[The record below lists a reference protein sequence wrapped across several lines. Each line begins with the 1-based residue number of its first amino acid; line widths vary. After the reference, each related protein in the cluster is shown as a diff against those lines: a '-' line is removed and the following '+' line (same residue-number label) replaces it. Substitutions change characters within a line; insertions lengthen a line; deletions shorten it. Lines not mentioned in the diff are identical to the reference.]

1 MTRHVLHKRAAQ
13 LAALVLAL
21 ALSACGLGRNNSE
34 DGAGISDPIVAAT
47 VNGRPVYV
55 EDVRARAVAM
65 GRLQEG
71 EDLSANSD
79 AFYLTLEELIQ
90 TRLFAME
97 AEARGLDREP
107 DVRRRLENAREQ
119 VLASAIYDDL
129 DNRATDPAA
138 VERLYRENM
147 GRLDQGQEIHLRH
160 MQFETREMADA
171 AKRRLDQGERF
182 EVLALTLS
190 LDAETR
196 ADGGDL
202 GFRAASD
209 LSPQVRNLT
218 QTAHVGDVLGP
229 VQIGDT
235 WHLIRVDDIRE
246 RGAPS
251 LESLRPR
258 IIEWLRFQEISQLQ
272 ERLASEARI
281 ERLREPEVGMEP
293 EGEVTVPADAVAPP
307 VAAAPETAAP
317 SPNGPA
323 PPFPF
328 PMGPGGV
335 SGSPSASP
343 APTNAPP
350 PAAQGST
357 AQARPPAQ
365 GATTQAPAQQRP
377 PAQNPPAQQRPQTPA
392 PSPEPPPSNAT
403 TQAPPA
409 GDEPLQ

>member
-1 MTRHVLHKRAAQ
+1 MKRAST
-13 LAALVLAL
+13 AAILFLAL
-21 ALSACGLGRNNSE
+21 ALSACGLGRNADQDE
-34 DGAGISDPIVAAT
+34 GGLSDPIVAAT
-47 VNGRPVYV
+47 VNGRPIYV
-55 EDVRARAVAM
+55 EDVRARAVQM
-65 GRLQEG
+65 DRLQEG

-90 TRLFAME
+90 IRLFAME

-129 DNRATDPAA
+129 DNHATDPEA

-147 GRLDQGQEIHLRH
+147 TRLDQGQEIHLRH

-202 GFRAASD
+202 GFRAESD
-209 LSPQVRNLT
+209 LAPQVRTLAQN
-218 QTAHVGDVLGP
+218 AHVGDVIGP
-229 VQIGDT
+229 IQIGDT

-272 ERLASEARI
+272 DRLAADARI
-281 ERLREPEVGMEP
+281 ERLREPEAGMEP
-293 EGEVTVPADAVAPP
+293 EGEVTVPADATNPGEDAGAPP
-307 VAAAPETAAP
+307 QTVAP

-335 SGSPSASP
+335 TGGAAPPP
-343 APTNAPP
+343 AEATTQAPP
-350 PAAQGST
+350 PAAAAPAG
-357 AQARPPAQ
+357 ARP
-365 GATTQAPAQQRP
+365 QQTPP
-377 PAQNPPAQQRPQTPA
+377 PAAAPRPQTPA
-392 PSPEPPPSNAT
+392 PA
-403 TQAPPA
+403 APPA
-409 GDEPLQ
+409 APPAQTTERPSGQLPAADAPIQ

>member
-1 MTRHVLHKRAAQ
+1 
-13 LAALVLAL
+13 
-21 ALSACGLGRNNSE
+21 
-34 DGAGISDPIVAAT
+34 
-47 VNGRPVYV
+47 
-55 EDVRARAVAM
+55 
-65 GRLQEG
+65 
-71 EDLSANSD
+71 
-79 AFYLTLEELIQ
+79 
-90 TRLFAME
+90 ME

-107 DVRRRLENAREQ
+107 DVRQRLENAREQ

-129 DNRATDPAA
+129 DSRATNPEA

-147 GRLDQGQEIHLRH
+147 SRLDQGQEIHLRH
-160 MQFETREMADA
+160 IQFETREMADA

-202 GFRAASD
+202 GFRAVSD
-209 LSPQVRNLT
+209 LAPQVRQMT
-218 QTAHVGDVLGP
+218 QNAHVGDVMGP
-229 VQIGDT
+229 VQIGET

-272 ERLASEARI
+272 DRLAADARI

-293 EGEVTVPADAVAPP
+293 EGELTVPADATAPVGEATP
-307 VAAAPETAAP
+307 QEEAPRPGA
-317 SPNGPA
+317 PA

-335 SGSPSASP
+335 TGG
-343 APTNAPP
+343 APEQSPP
-350 PAAQGST
+350 PAAQT
-357 AQARPPAQ
+357 PAP
-365 GATTQAPAQQRP
+365 TPAPAQQN
-377 PAQNPPAQQRPQTPA
+377 AAPA
-392 PSPEPPPSNAT
+392 PAEPV
-403 TQAPPA
+403 Q
-409 GDEPLQ
+409 